1 MAMRG
6 FGVQVTV
13 RGTDG
18 GAGRVQPLVVVAR
31 DERDAERVAAAAVR
45 DAADAQTLRALTA
58 DEVRNYELDLD
69 RHGDAKSLPALNF

>member
-1 MAMRG
+1 MAMKG
-6 FGVQVTV
+6 FGVQVTI
-13 RGTDG
+13 RAADG
-18 GAGRVQPLVVVAR
+18 RAGRVQPLVVVAR

-58 DEVRNYELDLD
+58 DEVRNYDLDLD